1 VNQPTYTTEG
11 IIISH
16 IKYGETSIIVQA
28 FTELFGLQSYIIK
41 GIRTNN
47 KKGGSKFNYFFPGSC
62 LSMVVYHN
70 PHKQLQFIKEYG
82 FSFLSTQSNFSVI
95 KNAIVV
101 YMVEL
106 LKNCLKQPE
115 NNPSLFYLVKKSL
128 QLVNNES
135 QHAIAN
141 LSIWYSLQVANH
153 LGFGLD
159 PTETPT
165 EYLDLQEGTFT
176 NQLPMHA
183 HFLQGIETQIMA
195 NFCLADSWESIIDIK
210 LNKHQRQ
217 QFLQYIQI
225 FFQLH
230 VEGFGVLKSL
240 SILGEI
246 L

>member
-1 VNQPTYTTEG
+1 MSQPTHTTEA
-11 IIISH
+11 IVISH

-28 FTELFGLQSYIIK
+28 FTELFGMQSYIIK
-41 GIRTNN
+41 GVRTNS
-47 KKGGSKFNYFFPGSC
+47 KKGSSKLNYFFPGSC

-70 PHKQLQFIKEYG
+70 PHKQLQFVKEYS
-82 FSFLSTQSNFSVI
+82 FSFLSTQSNFSVV
-95 KNAIVV
+95 KNAIVT

-106 LKNCLKQPE
+106 LKHCLKQPE
-115 NNPSLFYLVKKSL
+115 NNPSLFYLVKNSL

-141 LSIWYSLQVANH
+141 LSIWYSLQVANL

-159 PTETPT
+159 PTEAEA

-176 NQLPMHA
+176 NIMPNHT
-183 HFLQGIETQIMA
+183 HFLQGNETQVMA
-195 NFCLADSWESIIDIK
+195 NFCLADNWESIVNIK
-210 LNKHQRQ
+210 LNKQLRQ
-217 QFLQYIQI
+217 HILQHIQI

-230 VEGFGVLKSL
+230 VEGFGGLKSL